1 MTGEIT
7 WRVGLSVSQ
16 ERRRSAD
23 GRPPRLVNPSEEEF
37 ARLLDYYR
45 IEWQYEPRSFPLRWD
60 SEGNVIEAFA
70 PDFYLPEQDLYIE
83 LTTMR
88 QSLVNRKN
96 RKLRRL
102 KELYP
107 EINIKLLYRGDYQA
121 LLEKYGIEQESEQ
134 A

>member
-1 MTGEIT
+1 
-7 WRVGLSVSQ
+7 
-16 ERRRSAD
+16 
-23 GRPPRLVNPSEEEF
+23 
-37 ARLLDYYR
+37 
-45 IEWQYEPRSFPLRWD
+45 LRWD